1 MKKQTER
8 PVGRPLIGDKPLS
21 TAERARRYTEERT
34 KAGEMR
40 VSTWLPPDG
49 SKAMLKLRKS
59 GDSDRTILNEAVLL
73 LASMTKAQR
82 KAWFKAGKDDPEDQT
97 RSEN

>member
-1 MKKQTER
+1 MI
-8 PVGRPLIGDKPLS
+8 GDRPL
-21 TAERARRYTEERT
+21 TAAERAKRVSEEKT

-40 VSTWLPPDG
+40 VSTWLPVDG
-49 SKAMLKLRKS
+49 AKAMLKLRKS

-97 RSEN
+97 LSEG